1 MTAGRELAAGFMA
14 YVGIGI
20 SIAVLNGVSG
30 AVFGKSVTTWMTE
43 TFGGISLFNSE
54 NGA

>member
-1 MTAGRELAAGFMA
+1 MTAGRELASGFMA
-14 YVGIGI
+14 YVGIGL

-54 NGA
+54 NGS